1 MSYVQTL
8 IFFFFTIVT
17 YKCITNIRSEWLK
30 DAYNARKASVIG
42 MRELRGEAQTH
53 LKRLPPGGAHSAV
66 SLLPQSRRWIWILVS
81 SAVFSSSPPL
91 CCDRLS
97 QSVSHTHPGTPH
109 PHPSSFPPPSHPT
122 LPHPPPPPLLLLAS
136 EKTTEWESMAQRPAW
151 QDNKP
156 QRRGEF
162 FFPLLVVFFELR
174 N

>member
-1 MSYVQTL
+1 MYYKYQKR
-8 IFFFFTIVT
+8 VT
-17 YKCITNIRSEWLK
+17 KRCIKCKKSLSNRDEGAPRWSADTSEASAAWRS
-30 DAYNARKASVIG
+30 AQ
-42 MRELRGEAQTH
+42 RGQ
-53 LKRLPPGGAHSAV
+53 PPPAV
-66 SLLPQSRRWIWILVS
+66 VPLNLDTCLL
-81 SAVFSSSPPL
+81 SAVFSSTPPL